1 MHHNKR
7 KKFQK
12 QSNQKK
18 DAQMRM
24 GIYTK
29 QIGNCLNNLVIA
41 KQVPQFMETLSKINS
56 EKETHFSQSKPRR
69 PCNILQWISQTRQ
82 RGPFKISQ
90 SHVNTCQWDSDYRID
105 LKSQRDQKYGE
116 KLKQT
121 NNANFSSNVTHLPR
135 WRIVRKVFQSFSF
148 HRTQMED

>member
-69 PCNILQWISQTRQ
+69 PCNILQ
-82 RGPFKISQ
+82 
-90 SHVNTCQWDSDYRID
+90 
-105 LKSQRDQKYGE
+105 
-116 KLKQT
+116 
-121 NNANFSSNVTHLPR
+121 
-135 WRIVRKVFQSFSF
+135 
-148 HRTQMED
+148 